1 MRRLSVRSARLG
13 ARGWVAGLGLAL
25 GAALLPRVVPAQSAA
40 PRIVSLSS
48 AVTEVLF
55 ALGVGDQVTAVAQ
68 GVAYPEAAT
77 RKPMLGPARTVTAEA
92 VLAQRPTLVLGDT
105 MVPATTVQQLRAA
118 GVRVVLL
125 PGDAAA
131 NVTARIRQVGTLIG
145 KASAAAALADS
156 VGRDLAAVQ
165 SLPKLPVRVLFI
177 YARSTTTAFVSG
189 AGTGADEIIGM
200 AGAGNAV
207 GGFSGYRPLTAEAVA
222 TSNADVIV
230 VPARGLSSI
239 GGVAA
244 LRKLPGVSLTPAAR
258 AGRIVAIDDQLLL
271 SFGPRTAMA
280 VRQLRAEIETGG
292 EKARPAQR

>member
-1 MRRLSVRSARLG
+1 MRRLSVRLSRPG
-13 ARGWVAGLGLAL
+13 ARGWVAGMGLAL
-25 GAALLPRVVPAQSAA
+25 GVALLPRVLPAQSAA

-55 ALGVGDQVTAVAQ
+55 ALGAGDQVTAVAQ

-77 RKPMLGPARTVTAEA
+77 RKPTVGPARTVTAEA

-156 VGRDLAAVQ
+156 VGRDLAAAQ
-165 SLPKLPVRVLFI
+165 ALPKLPARVLFI

-189 AGTGADEIIGM
+189 TGTGADEIIGM

-244 LRKLPGVSLTPAAR
+244 LRKLPGVALTPAAR